1 MARYRTLVPTAW
13 RPEDAFAYMA
23 DVRNFPLWDPGVR
36 RVTAVRGDG
45 PGLGAVY
52 EVEVRVG
59 AAPLVL
65 RYEVIEWEPP
75 RRLALLASTRT
86 LRSVDEVRVDPA
98 SDPPSE
104 GAVVTYDARLEL
116 RGVLRLADPLLG
128 LAFRRIGDRAAA
140 GLRRVL
146 GHASVEVR

>member
-23 DVRNFPLWDPGVR
+23 DVRNFAAWDPGVR

-59 AAPLVL
+59 AASLVM
-65 RYEVIEWEPP
+65 RHEVIEWEPP
-75 RRLALLASTRT
+75 RRLVLLASTRT

-104 GAVVTYDARLEL
+104 GAVVTYDARLEP
-116 RGVLRLADPLLG
+116 RGMLRLADPLLG

-146 GHASVEVR
+146 GNASEEVR

>member
-23 DVRNFPLWDPGVR
+23 DVRNFAAWDPGVR

-59 AAPLVL
+59 AASLVL
-65 RYEVIEWEPP
+65 RYEVIAWEPP
-75 RRLALLASTRT
+75 RRLVLLASTRT

-104 GAVVTYDARLEL
+104 GAVVTYDARLEP
-116 RGVLRLADPLLG
+116 RGMLRLADPLLG

-146 GHASVEVR
+146 GNASEEVR

>member
-36 RVTAVRGDG
+36 RVAAVRGDG

-75 RRLALLASTRT
+75 RRLAWLASTRT

-104 GAVVTYDARLEL
+104 DAVVTYDARLEL